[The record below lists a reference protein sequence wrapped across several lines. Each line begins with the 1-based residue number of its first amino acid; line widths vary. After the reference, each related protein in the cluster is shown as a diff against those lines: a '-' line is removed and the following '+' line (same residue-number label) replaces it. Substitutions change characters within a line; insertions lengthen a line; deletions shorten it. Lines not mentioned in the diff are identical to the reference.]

1 MRAVYPARWP
11 LRTSSDPSRFAGATR
26 LQLHRGGWE
35 TKPGWIIVN
44 VEERDGVDVRSSV
57 TDLSMFPD
65 RSAVEIYASHVYEH
79 RGYQQEL
86 HDALAEASRVLM
98 PGGRLRVAVPDL
110 EVLCRLF
117 LERGSDLQAQFM
129 VQRMIMGGQMEPFD
143 FHKTGFSEPILKAL
157 LREHGF
163 TDVHRV
169 DDFKVFNDTSTLAF
183 QGVPIRLNLQ
193 CTRGPI
199 HGRRGAC

>member
-1 MRAVYPARWP
+1 V
-11 LRTSSDPSRFAGATR
+11 
-26 LQLHRGGWE
+26 
-35 TKPGWIIVN
+35 
-44 VEERDGVDVRSSV
+44 
-57 TDLSMFPD
+57 FPD
-65 RSAVEIYASHVYEH
+65 GSAVEIYAPHVYEH
-79 RGYQQEL
+79 LGYQQEL

-163 TDVHRV
+163 TDFRRV
-169 DDFKVFNDTSTLAF
+169 DDFRVFNDTSLLKF
-183 QGVPIRLNLQ
+183 QGVPISLNLQ
-193 CTRGPI
+193 CTRGPTR
-199 HGRRGAC
+199 GRRGSAGLGPAEA